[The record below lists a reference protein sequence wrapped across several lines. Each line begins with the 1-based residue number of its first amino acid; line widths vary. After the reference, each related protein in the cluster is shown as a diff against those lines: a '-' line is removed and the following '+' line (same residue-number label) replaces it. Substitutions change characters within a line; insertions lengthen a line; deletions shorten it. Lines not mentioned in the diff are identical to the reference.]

1 MHKNLLVLK
10 LYLESVKKRCSRS
23 SKQELTEIILGL
35 AKEVPAKQRPG
46 FLEAI
51 DRLTREHSP
60 GSCMN
65 RFSGGLRRSKP
76 RSGNEAHRS
85 RTAPTARTTTKGAE
99 AQDHDYHDELPER
112 ARFGHCRLRPAALKT
127 ADWRMRPP
135 RIPRYLFL
143 SGSGAGHSCL
153 INRPKLRRDSQRGIY
168 NDQIF
173 EVVPQIPSISRNQ
186 AIGMSRR
193 VGPDQELEDFFSI
206 AQNRTYFGEHT
217 FTDNQFSFASDF
229 SDCRHRSIREVVVP
243 GKHVQ
248 DDGGVSNQLWA
259 SS

>member
-1 MHKNLLVLK
+1 
-10 LYLESVKKRCSRS
+10 
-23 SKQELTEIILGL
+23 
-35 AKEVPAKQRPG
+35 
-46 FLEAI
+46 
-51 DRLTREHSP
+51 
-60 GSCMN
+60 
-65 RFSGGLRRSKP
+65 
-76 RSGNEAHRS
+76 
-85 RTAPTARTTTKGAE
+85 
-99 AQDHDYHDELPER
+99 
-112 ARFGHCRLRPAALKT
+112 
-127 ADWRMRPP
+127 MRPP

-217 FTDNQFSFASDF
+217 FIDNQFSFASDF

-248 DDGGVSNQLWA
+248 DDGGVSNKLRA